1 MRAHSQV
8 LGRLLGIRGARRGRG
23 RGLESICGQTHGRK
37 LQKSWVLCRQHRGS
51 NTYHGWTRGRCESNV
66 QHNSAPL
73 CERRLP
79 TDPRVQNGQRVY
91 VKICGAQVSSATERV
106 CIFISPTRT
115 VWWVGRPSEH
125 GQNRRY
131 ALIRMNSQLRHLDLH
146 ELVKYYT
153 DRGAALQVEVAG
165 RVHAGKPMQLIFQ
178 PTAKISTK
186 PIDAA
191 IQDLHDAGLSTFNV
205 CD

>member
-1 MRAHSQV
+1 MSWGGFWAYEEPEEDEDGASNPYAVKHTVESFKNPGFFV
-8 LGRLLGIRGARRGRG
+8 ASIAEAIHITAGLVDGARATYNIIPHHFVNGDY
-23 RGLESICGQTHGRK
+23 LQTPEYK
-37 LQKSWVLCRQHRGS
+37 
-51 NTYHGWTRGRCESNV
+51 
-66 QHNSAPL
+66 
-73 CERRLP
+73 
-79 TDPRVQNGQRVY
+79 NGQRVY

-115 VWWVGRPSEH
+115 VWWVGRPSEY

-153 DRGAALQVEVAG
+153 DRGAALQVEVAC
-165 RVHAGKPMQLIFQ
+165 RVHAGKPMQLVFQ